1 MRYHAMLCLFLVAAV
16 AVAGCNH
23 LAGQPR
29 FRSAEVAPPVLA
41 PDSSGI
47 ITVKVD
53 DPHGIVARVEG
64 AVRENEDIRLPF
76 RDDGL
81 EEDATAG
88 DGVWSIRVDVP
99 FETPP
104 GEFVLV
110 VTAYRDDGQPIL
122 VREKGEGAVPM
133 TATLPVVIRYPE
145 EAAAGGGAQ

>member
-1 MRYHAMLCLFLVAAV
+1 MLGLLLVAVLAL
-16 AVAGCNH
+16 AGCNH
-23 LAGQPR
+23 LAGQPQ
-29 FRSAEVAPPVLA
+29 FRAAAVTPPILA

-64 AVRENEDIRLPF
+64 VVRENEDIRLPF
-76 RDDGL
+76 RDDGQG
-81 EEDATAG
+81 EDETAG

-104 GEFVLV
+104 GEFALV

-122 VREKGEGAVPM
+122 VRQKDAGAVPM
-133 TATLPVVIRYPE
+133 ATTLPVVIRYPE
-145 EAAAGGGAQ
+145 ESAATGTAK